1 MFFNWRTCFA
11 VYTEMFRWNID
22 MLCLDQHCKAY
33 LHFSPHPKGFPTI
46 FPMIIYLL
54 QCSGGFNLNPSFLC
68 PGSPSYRVLKGGWVS
83 KGRGC
88 SWGTL
93 RIPFG
98 KIGEP

>member
-1 MFFNWRTCFA
+1 MKVHPVTKSTSIKQRRIQWKPYPSVFCFRGYN
-11 VYTEMFRWNID
+11 VLISRRPGLKRLHQKGLKVVTR
-22 MLCLDQHCKAY
+22 LD
-33 LHFSPHPKGFPTI
+33 
-46 FPMIIYLL
+46 
-54 QCSGGFNLNPSFLC
+54 FL
-68 PGSPSYRVLKGGWVS
+68 PVGYRVLKCPGGVK